1 MPPRA
6 FPFPFRVGTDICSI
20 SRLRGIITR
29 RNNSDPLRPLHQFLK
44 RVLTSHE
51 QQYFWQRFAS
61 ADDIL
66 TKPDAVAAF
75 LAGRYVHKKLTQQRF
90 AAKEACRKACD
101 HLDKNARGFQQI
113 MILPVTLLDRNEHQ
127 SSRPQGLILD
137 EIYKAQALSI
147 DSTDTS
153 FGRKVQSHLLLDVHE
168 LEGQLC
174 EISISHDGEFATAV
188 AIVPSMKGDSRL

>member
-1 MPPRA
+1 
-6 FPFPFRVGTDICSI
+6 G
-20 SRLRGIITR
+20 
-29 RNNSDPLRPLHQFLK
+29 DPLRPLHQFLK

-66 TKPDAVAAF
+66 TKTDAVAAF
-75 LAGRYVHKKLTQQRF
+75 LAGRSHDKRF

-101 HLDKNARGFQQI
+101 HLDKNSRGFQQI
-113 MILPVTLLDRNEHQ
+113 IILPITSLNRNEHQ

-137 EIYKAQALSI
+137 EVYKTQALPT
-147 DSTDTS
+147 DSMGASLGDK
-153 FGRKVQSHLLLDVHE
+153 GRSPLLLNVHE

-174 EISISHDGEFATAV
+174 EISISHDGDFATAV
-188 AIVPSMKGDSRL
+188 AIVPSM

>member
-20 SRLRGIITR
+20 SRIRNVITR
-29 RNNSDPLRPLHQFLK
+29 RNDGDPLRPLHQFLK

-66 TKPDAVAAF
+66 TKTDAVATF
-75 LAGRYVHKKLTQQRF
+75 LAGRF

-113 MILPVTLLDRNEHQ
+113 MILPVTSLDRNEHQ

-137 EIYKAQALSI
+137 EVYKTRALSTDSTGASFDGKAQS
-147 DSTDTS
+147 S
-153 FGRKVQSHLLLDVHE
+153 LLLDVHE

-174 EISISHDGEFATAV
+174 EISISHDEDFATAV
-188 AIVPSMKGDSRL
+188 AIVPSMKGHSSTWIGGKLP